1 MQESITEL
9 NAGDTADPE
18 SKDDSLRAVKYEYS
32 PTLPSI
38 LTHIHASILI
48 TTYQAGKLLVLGAH
62 EGKLKISF
70 LDYDQPMGVAVRKD
84 RIALGTRRQIHFLVP
99 AHETLGPPSMQRAND
114 GCFVPRTSFYTGSI
128 HGHDLTWG
136 NDGLWVVNTLFSTLA
151 TLHTDYSFV
160 PQWRPKFITQLIDQD
175 RCHLNGLA
183 MENGLPKYVTAMA
196 ESNEPAGWRTTKA
209 TSGVV
214 IDVPSGETIS
224 RNYSMPHSP
233 RLHDGRL
240 WVLNSGCGTFGY
252 VDLATG
258 KYESVESVPG
268 YSRGLAMFGQFA
280 FIGLSKIRETSVF
293 GGVPIAEKR
302 DELQC
307 GLGVV
312 DLVSGRTVAVFKFLS
327 GVSEIFAVDVIP
339 GFVNPMIAGG
349 SVDRQEKEVWIVP
362 AESMARPKPTPQWPL
377 FSGLQ
382 EALSITAEHRPAE
395 SIEQMLARSQQLRAA
410 GDFEGAA
417 NQLERVVASLRES
430 NSKSTASRQASVL
443 VDLGNLR
450 QDQSRPD
457 SAALCY
463 ERACEIDP
471 RCSAALQN
479 YGYLLFNRGDTEKAA
494 EVYERLLAFDYSP
507 INRLLASSVLP
518 IVYDSPGDIDYWR
531 ARQHRILKSMVDSNT
546 TVDASKTLVPTCFLA
561 AYPGRN
567 DRDVMT
573 LRGKIIRGQDFT
585 LGTKRPARSDSRKR
599 IGFIS
604 AYFRDHT
611 IGRLNLPRIRE
622 IDRKRFHVTIVL
634 AAQQLDSISKEFQS
648 HADDFIMLPRTL
660 PHAIE
665 RLQQLD
671 LDALVFADVGMDS
684 LCSTLAFSRF
694 APVQAVTWGHPDTTG
709 SSMIDYFLSSR
720 DLEIESA
727 DDHYTER
734 LIRMP
739 SMATIYDRLPRGSSK
754 KTRREFGL
762 PEDRNIY
769 LCPQTL
775 FKFHPEFDGV
785 LNTILTEDPKGLL
798 VLLEGRTSE
807 WTHRLC
813 RRMRRTIADFDRRVR
828 FLPAVSREAF
838 LDLMETANVLLDPFH
853 FGGGNSTL
861 EAVAVGA
868 PTVTY
873 PGDFLRSRISQAI
886 YRQIGVEE
894 LVVSSPREFIELAVR
909 IATNPD
915 YRRSLSKKLINHSE
929 SLFSNPIA
937 IQDWNDAIGSLTN
950 GCTGFRPQDTTAE

>member
-1 MQESITEL
+1 MHESNAEL
-9 NAGDTADPE
+9 IDGDNENSEA
-18 SKDDSLRAVKYEYS
+18 KDSSLRAVQFEYS
-32 PTLPSI
+32 PTLPGI

-99 AHETLGPPSMQRAND
+99 AHETLGPPSAQRVND
-114 GCFVPRTSFYTGSI
+114 GCFVPRTSFYTGSV
-128 HGHDLTWG
+128 HGHDLAWG

-151 TLHTDYSFV
+151 TLHTDFSFV

-183 MENGLPKYVTAMA
+183 MENGQPKYVTAMA
-196 ESNEPAGWRTTKA
+196 ESNEPAGWRPTKA
-209 TSGVV
+209 TSGVI

-224 RNYSMPHSP
+224 RNFSMPHSP

-252 VDLATG
+252 VDRATG

-280 FIGLSKIRETSVF
+280 FVGLSKIRETSVF

-302 DELQC
+302 EELQC

-339 GFVNPMIAGG
+339 GFVHPMIAGG
-349 SVDRQEKEVWIVP
+349 SIDRQEKEVWIVP

-377 FSGLQ
+377 FSGHQ
-382 EALSITAEHRPAE
+382 EALSVAAEHRPAE

-410 GDFEGAA
+410 GDLDGAA
-417 NQLERVVASLRES
+417 DQLERVVASLRET
-430 NSKSTASRQASVL
+430 NSKTTASRQAAIL

-450 QDQSRPD
+450 QDQGRQD

-479 YGYLLFNRGDTEKAA
+479 HGYLLFNRGDTEQAA
-494 EVYERLLAFDYSP
+494 EIYERLLAFDSSP

-518 IVYDSPGDIDYWR
+518 IVYDSSGDIDYWR
-531 ARQHRILKSMVDSNT
+531 ARQERILQSMVDSKA

-567 DRDVMT
+567 DRDIMS
-573 LRGKIIRGQDFT
+573 LRGKVIRGHDFK
-585 LGTKRPARSDSRKR
+585 LGIKRPLRTDSRRR

-611 IGRLNLPRIRE
+611 IGRLNLPRIRQV
-622 IDRKRFHVTIVL
+622 DRDRFHVTTIL
-634 AAQQLDSISKEFQS
+634 AAQQLDSISKEFQA
-648 HADDFIMLPRTL
+648 HADDFVMLPRML
-660 PHAIE
+660 PQAIQ

-684 LCSTLAFSRF
+684 LCSTLSFSRF

-720 DLEIESA
+720 DLEIDKA
-727 DDHYTER
+727 DEHYTER

-739 SMATIYDRLPRGSSK
+739 SLATIYDRPLRSTAKKSRCDFELPNSQ
-754 KTRREFGL
+754 
-762 PEDRNIY
+762 NIY

-775 FKFHPEFDGV
+775 FKFHPEFDGA
-785 LNTILTEDPKGLL
+785 LNAILAKDPNGLL
-798 VLLEGRTSE
+798 VLLEGRTPE
-807 WTHRLC
+807 WTHRL
-813 RRMRRTIADFDRRVR
+813 RRRLRRTIADFDRRVR
-828 FLPAVSREAF
+828 FLPAMSRDAF
-838 LDLMETANVLLDPFH
+838 LDLLETANVVLDPFH
-853 FGGGNSTL
+853 FGGGNSTM

-894 LVVSSPREFIELAVR
+894 LIAQSPTDFVDLAVS
-909 IATNPD
+909 IATDPNR
-915 YRRSLSKKLINHSE
+915 RRSLSKKLIDQSE
-929 SLFSNPIA
+929 SLFNNPA
-937 IQDWNDAIGSLTN
+937 AMQDWNDALGSLTN
-950 GCTGFRPQDTTAE
+950 D

>member
-1 MQESITEL
+1 MEETSIESNNDDIEKS
-9 NAGDTADPE
+9 E
-18 SKDDSLRAVKYEYS
+18 SKDNQLRAVKFEYS
-32 PTLPSI
+32 PPLPSI
-38 LTHIHASILI
+38 LTHINASLLI

-99 AHETLGPPSMQRAND
+99 AHETLGPPSPQRVND
-114 GCFVPRTSFYTGSI
+114 GCFVPRSSFYTGSI
-128 HGHDLTWG
+128 HGHDLAWG
-136 NDGLWVVNTLFSTLA
+136 NDGLWVVNTLFSSLA
-151 TLHTDYSFV
+151 TLHNDYSFV

-183 MENGLPKYVTAMA
+183 MEHGQPKYVTAMA
-196 ESNEPAGWRTTKA
+196 ESNEPAGWRPTKA

-224 RNYSMPHSP
+224 RDYSMPHSP
-233 RLHDGRL
+233 RLHEGRL

-252 VDLATG
+252 VDRATG
-258 KYESVESVPG
+258 RYEAVESVPG

-339 GFVNPMIAGG
+339 GFVNPMVAGG

-362 AESMARPKPTPQWPL
+362 AESMARPKAAPQWPL
-377 FSGLQ
+377 FSGHQ
-382 EALSITAEHRPAE
+382 GSLSVSGEIRTAE
-395 SIEQMLARSQQLRAA
+395 STEQLIARSQQCRAA
-410 GDFEGAA
+410 GDLDAA
-417 NQLERVVASLRES
+417 ADQLERVVASLGDS
-430 NSKSTASRQASVL
+430 NSKSVSTAARQAAVL

-450 QDQSRPD
+450 QDQGRQD

-479 YGYLLFNRGDTEKAA
+479 HGYLLFNQGDTEKAA
-494 EVYERLLAFDYSP
+494 EVYERLLAFDSSP
-507 INRLLASSVLP
+507 INQLLASSVLP

-531 ARQHRILKSMVDSNT
+531 ARQHRILKAMVDSKA
-546 TVDASKTLVPTCFLA
+546 TVDASKSLVPTCFLA

-567 DRDVMT
+567 DREIMH
-573 LRGKIIRGQDFT
+573 LRGQIIRGHDFAS
-585 LGTKRPARSDSRKR
+585 GSKRPARTDSRRR

-611 IGRLNLPRIRE
+611 IGRLNLPRFRK
-622 IDRKRFHVTIVL
+622 IDRERFHVTVVL
-634 AAQQLDSISKEFQS
+634 AAQQLDSISKEFQAN
-648 HADDFIMLPRTL
+648 ADEFVMLPRAL
-660 PHAIE
+660 PHAIQ

-694 APVQAVTWGHPDTTG
+694 SPVQAVTWGHPDTTG

-734 LIRMP
+734 LVRMP
-739 SMATIYDRLPRGSSK
+739 SLATIYDRPVRSSSK
-754 KTRREFGL
+754 KTRRDFGL
-762 PEDRNIY
+762 PEDQNIY

-775 FKFHPEFDGV
+775 FKFHPEFDEV
-785 LNTILTEDPKGLL
+785 LDSILAEDPNGLL

-828 FLPAVSREAF
+828 FLPAISREAF
-838 LDLMETANVLLDPFH
+838 LDLLECSNVLLDPFH

-868 PTVTY
+868 PTVTL

-886 YRQIGVEE
+886 YRQIGVAE
-894 LVVSSPREFIELAVR
+894 LIANSPAEFIKLSVS

-915 YRRSLSKKLINHSE
+915 YRRSLSKKLIDQSE
-929 SLFSNPIA
+929 SLFNNPQA
-937 IQDWNDAIGSLTN
+937 MEDWNDAIGSLTN
-950 GCTGFRPQDTTAE
+950 G